1 MNEPLIFE
9 QSRAGRT
16 GYRVPAIDVP
26 EIDIQALFGGKLL
39 RGAPPELPE
48 IAEPAV
54 IRHYTR
60 LSHLNHSVDLG
71 LYPLGSCTMKYNPK
85 INDEIASWFRDYHPL
100 QPVST
105 AQGILE
111 ILHRIV
117 ASLCEV
123 AGMSAGTLQPYAG
136 AHGEFTGM
144 KLFKAYFLNRGEKS
158 RRVVLVPDSAHG
170 TNPASANIAGFDVRI
185 VPSSSEGI
193 ITLDAVRP
201 HLNDE
206 LAGIM
211 LTNPNTLGLFERHV
225 LEISAAVHDAGGLL
239 YYDGAN
245 LNAIVGTARPG
256 DMGFDVV
263 HLNLHKTFSTPHGGG
278 GPGAGPILVGPL
290 LAPFLPSP
298 TVVKVGNRYRFSST
312 GEASIGRMSAF
323 YGNVGVVVRA
333 FAYLLTMG
341 ADGLREVSHAAVLN
355 ANYLKERLKK
365 HMPLAHDTLCKHEFV
380 LSAKELKGRTGVS
393 AMDVAKRLLDFG
405 VYAPTV
411 YFPTSVPEAIMVEPT
426 ETETLETLDAFAS
439 IFEQICNEAVESPAI
454 LHEAPH
460 TTPIRRVDEVRA
472 ARHPKLTWSRS
483 PD

>member
-1 MNEPLIFE
+1 
-9 QSRAGRT
+9 
-16 GYRVPAIDVP
+16 
-26 EIDIQALFGGKLL
+26 
-39 RGAPPELPE
+39 
-48 IAEPAV
+48 V

-85 INDEIASWFRDYHPL
+85 LNDEIASWFRDFHPM

-111 ILHRIV
+111 ILYRAV
-117 ASLCEV
+117 ACLCEIT
-123 AGMSAGTLQPYAG
+123 GMSVGTLQPYAG

-144 KLFKAYFLNRGEKS
+144 KLFKAYFRKRGESS
-158 RRVVLVPDSAHG
+158 RHVILVPDSAHG
-170 TNPASANIAGFDVRI
+170 TNPASANIAGFDIRV

-201 HLNDE
+201 HLNSE

-225 LEISAAVHDAGGLL
+225 LEISSAVHDAGGLL

-278 GPGAGPILVGPL
+278 GPGAGPILVNRML
-290 LAPFLPSP
+290 EPFLPSP
-298 TVVKVGNRYRFSST
+298 VIVKEGGQYRFFST
-312 GEASIGRMSAF
+312 GEDSIGRIAAF
-323 YGNVGVVVRA
+323 HGNVGIILRA

-341 ADGLREVSHAAVLN
+341 GDGLRSVSQAAVLN
-355 ANYLKERLKK
+355 ANYLKERLKM
-365 HMPLAHDTLCKHEFV
+365 HMRLPHDTLCKHEFV
-380 LSAKELKGRTGVS
+380 LSAKELKDRTGVS
-393 AMDVAKRLLDFG
+393 AMDIAKRLLDFG

-411 YFPTSVPEAIMVEPT
+411 YFPISVPEAIMVEPT
-426 ETETLETLDAFAS
+426 ETESLETLDYFAEV
-439 IFEQICNEAVESPAI
+439 FKQICDEAVHTPEL

-460 TTPIRRVDEVRA
+460 ATPIRRVDEVRA
-472 ARHPKLTWSRS
+472 ARHPKLKWSRD
-483 PD
+483 PDFI

>member
-1 MNEPLIFE
+1 MKEPLIFE
-9 QSRAGRT
+9 QSRPGRT
-16 GYRVPAIDVP
+16 GYRIPAVDVP
-26 EIDIQALFGGKLL
+26 EIDIKDIFSNFLL
-39 RGAPPELPE
+39 RSEPAELPE
-48 IAEPAV
+48 VAEPAV

-85 INDEIASWFRDYHPL
+85 LNDEIASWFRDFHPM

-111 ILHRIV
+111 ILYRTV
-117 ASLCEV
+117 ACLCELT
-123 AGMSAGTLQPYAG
+123 GMSAGTLQPYAG

-144 KLFKAYFLNRGEKS
+144 KLFKAYFRKRGENS
-158 RRVVLVPDSAHG
+158 RHVILVPDSAHG
-170 TNPASANIAGFDVRI
+170 TNPASANIAGFDIRI
-185 VPSSSEGI
+185 VPSSAEGI

-201 HLNDE
+201 HLNAE

-225 LEISAAVHDAGGLL
+225 LEISSAVHDAGGLL

-278 GPGAGPILVGPL
+278 GPGAGPILVGRL
-290 LAPFLPSP
+290 LEPFLPSP
-298 TVVKVGNRYRFSST
+298 VIVKECGQYRFCVDR
-312 GEASIGRMSAF
+312 EDSIGRIAAF
-323 YGNVGVVVRA
+323 HGNVGIILRA

-341 ADGLREVSHAAVLN
+341 ADGLRGVSQAAVLN
-355 ANYLKERLKK
+355 ANYLKERLKM
-365 HMPLAHDTLCKHEFV
+365 HMSLHHDTLCKHEFV
-380 LSAKELKGRTGVS
+380 LSAKELKDRTGIS
-393 AMDVAKRLLDFG
+393 AMDIAKRLLDFG
-405 VYAPTV
+405 IYAPTV
-411 YFPTSVPEAIMVEPT
+411 YFPISVPEAIMVEPT
-426 ETETLETLDAFAS
+426 ETEALETLDCFAEV
-439 IFEQICNEAVESPAI
+439 FKQICDEAVHAPEI

-460 TTPIRRVDEVRA
+460 ATPIRRVDEVRA
-472 ARHPKLTWSRS
+472 ARHPKLKWSR
-483 PD
+483 DHD